1 VTQVLSSC
9 KDLGRRFGDLVAV
22 DGVSLEV
29 RAGEVVGLL
38 GANGAGKTTLIR
50 MLLGLLPPSSGEVLL
65 FGAPP
70 SRAGRR
76 RIGYLPQGLGLYDD
90 LTAAENLR
98 FARAVYQARRP
109 AAAPAGAS
117 AGPVGSLPLGLQ
129 RRVAFAQV
137 LQHEPQL
144 LLLDEPTSGVDP
156 LQRARLWQAVRG
168 AAEAG
173 AGALI
178 TTHHMEEAESCDRL
192 IVLARGRVVA
202 EGSLADILGG
212 RLALVVEVEDWP
224 RALALLEAHGLEPA
238 LVGRALRLAEGD
250 RREVAKALGDLP
262 YRLRESPVT
271 LEERFVAL
279 ASAP

>member
-1 VTQVLSSC
+1 MTQVLSSC

-98 FARAVYQARRP
+98 FARAVYHARRP

>member
-1 VTQVLSSC
+1 MTQVLSSC

-98 FARAVYQARRP
+98 FARAVYHARRP
-109 AAAPAGAS
+109 A
-117 AGPVGSLPLGLQ
+117 L
-129 RRVAFAQV
+129 AQV

-271 LEERFVAL
+271 LEERFVSL